1 MNIIEAMKHVKD
13 GLMLQRTSNPD
24 VTLVMPTGEAWTGVM
39 NFTMMDVDFFAKD
52 YEVLSDDQRKRIEQ
66 EISDSQAA
74 SDLSRNRECDK
85 NIEEGKESTSDAHQF
100 EI

>member
-13 GLMLQRTSNPD
+13 GLMLQRTGNPD
-24 VTLVMPTGEAWTGVM
+24 VTLVMPSGETWNGVM
-39 NFTMMDVDFFAKD
+39 SFTMMDVDFFATD

-66 EISDSQAA
+66 EINDSQAA

-85 NIEEGKESTSDAHQF
+85 DIKEGKESTSDAH
-100 EI
+100 